1 MRGDNLVRAAKAVG
15 TVKINMLTLG
25 MYVLPPSVISLVSYL
40 ISPNDISWI
49 QLLFAFVLLQI
60 PWTAYL
66 NWKKRDDEKLSI
78 FAVISLMYWIY
89 YSLALFWGS
98 RTVSGMQSSFEENV
112 PPEAITWSLAAALI
126 GVSSVWLGMRLGLG
140 RRLVPSG
147 LPELKPHV
155 SSLHYLRVLLVL
167 GTFLSF
173 YENLPFL
180 GGEGARQILTIII
193 STVPILAFA
202 ILFRNVI
209 RGEAGPIDKGL
220 VIAFVILRFVIG
232 LSSGWLGAFAA
243 IIVICGAIYV
253 SEKRRLPRLT
263 LLLVILF
270 TLFFQVGK
278 QEFRSVYWRTT
289 EEASKIDRVRF
300 WTEKSLSIWGEA
312 LSNPSEGALGEAI
325 SLSMS
330 RLSLLTQTANVI
342 DLTPAIV
349 PYQQGRLYYYLAI
362 TWIPRAVWPDKP
374 SVNEAN
380 QFYQVA
386 YGLNTEEGLENVSI
400 GVGVMTEAYISFGL
414 YGIVA
419 IMFLMGIFYDLYT
432 TLCFSSRSGLLMTGV
447 GIALLPQMMNM
458 EAQMAV
464 YLGGVVQQV
473 VFTLLIFSPII
484 RWRRSQS
491 LEPFAVNPT
500 SQPLGDVSS

>member
-1 MRGDNLVRAAKAVG
+1 MRPAKAVG
-15 TVKINMLTLG
+15 TLKINMLTLG
-25 MYVLPPSVISLVSYL
+25 MYVLPPSLISLVSYL

-60 PWTAYL
+60 PWTGYL
-66 NWKKRDDEKLSI
+66 DWKKRDDEKLSI
-78 FAVISLMYWIY
+78 FAIISLMYYVY

-112 PPEAITWSLAAALI
+112 PPEAITWSLAAVLI
-126 GVSSVWLGMRLGLG
+126 GVSSVWLGMKLGLG

-147 LPELKPHV
+147 LPELKPHM
-155 SSLHYLRVLLVL
+155 SSFHYLRLLLVL
-167 GTFLSF
+167 GTLLSLN
-173 YENLPFL
+173 ENFPYMA
-180 GGEGARQILTIII
+180 GEGVRQMLTITI

-202 ILFRNVI
+202 ILFRKVI
-209 RGEAGPIDKGL
+209 RGEAGPTDKGIVFGFL
-220 VIAFVILRFVIG
+220 ILRFVIG

-253 SEKRRLPRLT
+253 AERRKLPRLT
-263 LLLVILF
+263 LLLVIVF

-278 QEFRSVYWRTT
+278 QEFRSVYWKTT

-312 LSNPSEGALGEAI
+312 LSNPSGGALDEAL
-325 SLSMS
+325 SLSIS
-330 RLSLLTQTANVI
+330 RVSLLTQTANVI
-342 DLTPAIV
+342 DLTPAVV
-349 PYQQGRLYYYLAI
+349 PYQQGQLYYYLAI
-362 TWIPRAVWPDKP
+362 AWIPRAVWPDKP
-374 SVNEAN
+374 SMNEAN

-400 GVGVMTEAYISFGL
+400 GVGVMTEAYISFGF
-414 YGIVA
+414 YGVVG
-419 IMFLMGIFYDLYT
+419 IMFLMGIFYDIYST
-432 TLCFSSRSGLLMTGV
+432 MCFSTRSGLLMTGL
-447 GIALLPQMMNM
+447 GIALLPQMMIM
-458 EAQMAV
+458 ESQMAV

-491 LEPFAVNPT
+491 LEPFAVNPAG
-500 SQPLGDVSS
+500 QPLGNVSS